1 MYDNDNTYENLY
13 EQTGVTEEMKK
24 RLCDVICIAPWTE
37 LDLSCEFETGERK
50 KEEFEMIFFW

>member
-37 LDLSCEFETGERK
+37 LDWKSEFV
-50 KEEFEMIFFW
+50 I